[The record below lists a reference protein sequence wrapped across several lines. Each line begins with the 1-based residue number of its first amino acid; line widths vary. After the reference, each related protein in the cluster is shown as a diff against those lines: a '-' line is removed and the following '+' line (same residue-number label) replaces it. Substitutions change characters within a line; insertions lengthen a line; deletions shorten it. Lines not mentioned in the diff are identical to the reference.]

1 MPIPKIQM
9 RHNTVMISKSTS
21 MKKRKLM
28 RKMDLLLFL
37 MKKMICRVVRWN
49 HIPAMKTIS

>member
-1 MPIPKIQM
+1 MPIPKIQKG
-9 RHNTVMISKSTS
+9 HITVMISKSTS
-21 MKKRKLM
+21 TKKRKLM

-37 MKKMICRVVRWN
+37 MKKMICRVVTWN

>member
-21 MKKRKLM
+21 TKKRKLM

-37 MKKMICRVVRWN
+37 MKKMICRVVTWN

>member
-1 MPIPKIQM
+1 MPIPKIQK
-9 RHNTVMISKSTS
+9 RHNKVMISKSTS

-37 MKKMICRVVRWN
+37 MKKMICRVVTWN